1 MQRALEAQHPQYKEE
16 KMADRDRD
24 TGLQDHLEGT
34 GDQVEGRAK
43 QAAGGLTGDRT
54 EQGEGLLDEI
64 KGKVKDTLGGVKDRL
79 SEANN
84 REVDERP

>member
-1 MQRALEAQHPQYKEE
+1 MQRALEARHPQHKEE

-34 GDQVEGRAK
+34 GDEVEGRAK

-79 SEANN
+79 SEATN
-84 REVDERP
+84 READERP

>member
-1 MQRALEAQHPQYKEE
+1 MQRALEARHPQHKEE

-24 TGLQDHLEGT
+24 TRLQDHLEGT
-34 GDQVEGRAK
+34 GDEVEGRAK
-43 QAAGGLTGDRT
+43 QTAGGLTGDRT

-79 SEANN
+79 SEATN
-84 REVDERP
+84 READERP

>member
-1 MQRALEAQHPQYKEE
+1 MQRALEARHPQYKEE

-84 REVDERP
+84 REVDERT